1 MFIEISNH
9 IEKLK
14 NSDKIQELSKL
25 SKQIIAD
32 HKSIKKV
39 KLLVNTKSIVSS
51 EKTLNF
57 DSNEK

>member
-1 MFIEISNH
+1 MFIEISND

-39 KLLVNTKSIVSS
+39 KLLVNTESIVSS

-57 DSNEK
+57 NSNEK